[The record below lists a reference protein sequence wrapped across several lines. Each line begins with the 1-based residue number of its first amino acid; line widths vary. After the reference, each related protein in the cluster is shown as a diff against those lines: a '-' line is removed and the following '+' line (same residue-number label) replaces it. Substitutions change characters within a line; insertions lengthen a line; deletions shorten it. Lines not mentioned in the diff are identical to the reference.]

1 MVDFSR
7 TERFGAWGAC
17 ANSGRK
23 VVVVTAPAQAD
34 DFVKRTA
41 DTTVFAVLF
50 TMSFAHLLNDTIQS
64 LLFALYPVI
73 KDSFA
78 LSYVQI
84 GVITLAFQITASLL
98 QPVVGFVADKRP
110 MPYSLM
116 TGMGF
121 TFVGVLLLAT
131 APNYAILLIAAIFI
145 GLGSSVFHPESAR
158 VARMA
163 AGRKR
168 GLAQSVFQVGGNAG
182 SAMGPLLAAFVIV
195 VIGQS
200 GIAWFALIPLVGM
213 IILWR
218 VGGWYKAQIAERL
231 AARKRNPLEISPPYS
246 SGRIAFAI
254 GILLLLIFSKQFYMT
269 GLMNYYTF
277 YLIKVFGVPVPTAQI
292 YLFFYLGSIAVG
304 TLAGGWL
311 SDRFGRKTVI
321 WFSILGALPFTLILP
336 YADLFWTAILTVVI
350 GIIMASSLPV
360 IVVFAQDLIPGKIGM
375 VSGLFLGF
383 AFGMSGLGAALLG
396 QLADSTSLEFVYRLC
411 SFLPAIGFVAAF
423 LPDVERHLKMQPG

>member
-1 MVDFSR
+1 LI
-7 TERFGAWGAC
+7 
-17 ANSGRK
+17 
-23 VVVVTAPAQAD
+23 VVTSHAQAEG
-34 DFVKRTA
+34 FNTRSA
-41 DTTVFAVLF
+41 ETTVFTVLF
-50 TMSFAHLLNDTIQS
+50 AMSFAHLLNDTIQS

-73 KDSFA
+73 KESFA

-84 GVITLAFQITASLL
+84 GIITLAFQITASLL
-98 QPVVGFVADKRP
+98 QPLVGLLADKRP

-121 TFVGVLLLAT
+121 TLTGVLLLAS
-131 APNYAILLIAAIFI
+131 APNYMVLLIAAIFI

-163 AGRKR
+163 AGGKR

-182 SAMGPLLAAFVIV
+182 SAVGPLLAAFVIV
-195 VIGQS
+195 AVGQA
-200 GIAWFALIPLVGM
+200 GVAWFALIPLVGM
-213 IILWR
+213 IILWKI
-218 VGGWYKAQIAERL
+218 GGWYKDQIAERA
-231 AARKRNPLEISPPYS
+231 AARKRNPVEISSPFS
-246 SGRIAFAI
+246 TGRTAFVI

-269 GLMNYYTF
+269 NLMNYYTF
-277 YLIKVFGVPVPTAQI
+277 YLIKVFGVPVPTAQV
-292 YLFFYLGSIAVG
+292 YLFLYLGSIAIG

-311 SDRFGRKTVI
+311 SDRFGRKAII

-336 YADLFWTAILTVVI
+336 YADLFWTALLTMVI

-360 IVVFAQDLIPGKIGM
+360 IVVFAQDLIPGKVGM

-396 QLADSTSLEFVYRLC
+396 QLADNTSLEFVYRLC
-411 SFLPAIGFVAAF
+411 SFLPVIGFVAAF
-423 LPDVERHLKMQPG
+423 LPDVERHLKLKSG

>member
-1 MVDFSR
+1 MTSH
-7 TERFGAWGAC
+7 
-17 ANSGRK
+17 
-23 VVVVTAPAQAD
+23 AQAEG
-34 DFVKRTA
+34 FNTRSA
-41 DTTVFAVLF
+41 ETTVFTVLF
-50 TMSFAHLLNDTIQS
+50 AMSFAHLLNDTIQS

-73 KDSFA
+73 KESFA

-84 GVITLAFQITASLL
+84 GIITLAFQITASLL
-98 QPVVGFVADKRP
+98 QPLVGLLADKRP

-121 TFVGVLLLAT
+121 TLTGVLLLAS
-131 APNYAILLIAAIFI
+131 APNYMVLLIAAIFI

-163 AGRKR
+163 AGGKR

-182 SAMGPLLAAFVIV
+182 SAVGPLLAAFVIV
-195 VIGQS
+195 AVGQA
-200 GIAWFALIPLVGM
+200 GVAWFALIPLVGM
-213 IILWR
+213 IILWKI
-218 VGGWYKAQIAERL
+218 GGWYKDQIAERA
-231 AARKRNPLEISPPYS
+231 AARKRNPVEISSPFS
-246 SGRIAFAI
+246 TGRTAFVI

-269 GLMNYYTF
+269 NLMNYYTF
-277 YLIKVFGVPVPTAQI
+277 YLIKVFGVPVPTAQV
-292 YLFFYLGSIAVG
+292 YLFLYLGSIAIG

-311 SDRFGRKTVI
+311 SDRFGRKAII

-336 YADLFWTAILTVVI
+336 YADLFWTALLTMVI

-360 IVVFAQDLIPGKIGM
+360 IVVFAQDLIPGKVGM

-396 QLADSTSLEFVYRLC
+396 QLADNTSLEFVYRLC
-411 SFLPAIGFVAAF
+411 SFLPVIGFVAAF
-423 LPDVERHLKMQPG
+423 LPDVERHLKLKSG